1 MRYYKWKFYINEDTS
16 KTYECIVP
24 VLEDVESDDQNQYA
38 NKDGVP
44 YYATTDDNDLSIPHK
59 TGLVGLYDF
68 NYITL
73 SKKVT
78 NLFDIISQIYGSN
91 IFLSSNYFNI
101 ALRTVGGNINNAV
114 VVELQKSNTTVF
126 NKIKLVTNYTSH
138 SSSTPYTTYGVF
150 NDRIRLAYYSDF
162 LNRFIFSLAIDK
174 VGKVYPIIKGRFS
187 VYTKFGYRNWGFSY
201 MDCIQGGIAYT
212 GQFTNFFGT
221 IEEVKRYE
229 TSGDDEWGYGV
240 IDNSSDEINFPTLPQ
255 VTLNK
260 FTHTYK
266 LSEEQLQ
273 SLKNELFSDD
283 ILSILKKW
291 WDKPLDCIVSLSVL
305 PLALS
310 EYTQSNNIIVGTHSM
325 NSTGSEIANP
335 LAVINCGYVDL
346 NEYYGN
352 FIDYENTIVQ
362 AYLPFVGFIP
372 IKTVDAMGGTLYL
385 KYIVNLITGAFNCFI
400 MIERNRYNVE
410 LKSVLYETTGNM
422 ATQLPVTSS
431 DFSNIVKSVTNTIV
445 STATTVASGGFG
457 ISNAIESVSSL
468 LTTSPA
474 IQRSGNFDKNSS
486 LCSLRQP
493 FILIERPR
501 IAIPNNF
508 ESRKGFLSNTEKK
521 LSDIK
526 GYTEVAY
533 INMDNIDIPKN
544 CIDELKTI
552 LTSGVIL

>member
-1 MRYYKWKFYINEDTS
+1 MKYYKWNFYINDDTT

-24 VLEDVESDDQNQYA
+24 VLEDADSDDQNQYA
-38 NKDGVP
+38 NKSNVP
-44 YYATTDDNDLSIPHK
+44 YYATTDNNDLPIPHK
-59 TGLVGLYDF
+59 TGLVGLYDY
-68 NYITL
+68 NYIHID
-73 SKKVT
+73 KKTT
-78 NLFDIISQIYGSN
+78 NLFDIINQIYGDD
-91 IFLSSNYFNI
+91 IFATDQYGKYFKV
-101 ALRTVGGNINNAV
+101 ALRTVGGNVNNALIL
-114 VVELQKSNTTVF
+114 EFQKEKKFVF
-126 NKIKLVTNYTSH
+126 NQYKLVTNYTSGGN
-138 SSSTPYTTYGVF
+138 YTTYGVF
-150 NDRIRLAYYSDF
+150 NDKIRMAVYSDF
-162 LNRFIFSLAIDK
+162 IKHFTFALAIDK
-174 VGKVYPIIKGRFS
+174 VGKVYPIIKGRFY

-212 GQFTNFFGT
+212 GQFTDFFGT
-221 IEEVKRYE
+221 AEEVKRYE
-229 TSGDDEWGYGV
+229 TSGDDEWGYGI

-266 LSEEQLQ
+266 LSEEQLE

-305 PLALS
+305 PLSLS

-325 NSTGSEIANP
+325 VSTGSEIANP
-335 LAVINCGYVDL
+335 LIVIDCGFIDL

-410 LKSVLYETTGNM
+410 LKSVLYETSGNM
-422 ATQLPVTSS
+422 ATQLPITSS

-526 GYTEVAY
+526 GYTEVDY

-552 LTSGVIL
+552 LTSGVFL

>member
-1 MRYYKWKFYINEDTS
+1 MKYYKWKFYINEDTT

-24 VLEDVESDDQNQYA
+24 VLEEADSDDQNQYA
-38 NKDGVP
+38 NKSNVP
-44 YYATTDDNDLSIPHK
+44 YYAKTDDNDLPIPHR
-59 TGLVGLYDF
+59 TGLVGLYDY
-68 NYITL
+68 NYIHL
-73 SKKVT
+73 DKHVT
-78 NLFDIISQIYGSN
+78 NLFDIINQIYGDN
-91 IFLSSNYFNI
+91 IFAQSDRFKV
-101 ALRTVGGNINNAV
+101 ALRTVGGNIDKALI
-114 VVELQKSNTTVF
+114 LQFQKERGYVRNEY
-126 NKIKLVTNYTSH
+126 KLVTNYTSERNA
-138 SSSTPYTTYGVF
+138 TYGVF
-150 NDRIRLAYYSDF
+150 NDRIYLASYDDF
-162 LNRFIFSLAIDK
+162 TKRFIFALAIDK
-174 VGKVYPIIKGRFS
+174 NGKTFPVIKGTFF
-187 VYTKFGYRNWGFSY
+187 VYTKLAYRNWEHTY
-201 MDCIQGGIAYT
+201 MNCIQGGIAYT
-212 GQFTNFFGT
+212 GQFTDFFGT
-221 IEEVKRYE
+221 VEEVKRYE
-229 TSGDDEWGYGV
+229 TSGDDEWGYGI
-240 IDNSSDEINFPTLPQ
+240 IDNSSDIINFPSLPQ

-266 LSEEQLQ
+266 LSEEQLE

-291 WDKPLDCIVSLSVL
+291 WDKPLDCIVSLSVI
-305 PLALS
+305 ALS
-310 EYTQSNNIIVGTHSM
+310 LPEYTQSNNIVVGTHSM
-325 NSTGSEIANP
+325 VSTGSEIANP
-335 LAVINCGYVDL
+335 LVVVDCGFVDL

-400 MIERNRYNVE
+400 MVERNRYNVE
-410 LKSVLYETTGNM
+410 LKSVLYETSGNM

-431 DFSNIVKSVTNTIV
+431 DFSKIVQNVTNSIV

-457 ISNAIESVSSL
+457 ISNAIESVNSL

-521 LSDIK
+521 LNSIK
-526 GYTEVAY
+526 GYTEIAY
-533 INMDNIDIPKN
+533 VNMDDIDIPKN